1 MAINFCAWVPA
12 AKRATRRLTTSNE
25 MLHLLLS
32 VSRLCSRPGSG
43 TVCALLLRGAIPA
56 GLLPGETLLL
66 LRLEPLLAEL
76 LLLGLGAVATTHGLL
91 SVSLLT
97 HRALRGAIPTARL
110 LAVGSVLLLPI
121 ALLRPRGRVSARLTA
136 RVRLTVT
143 ALLTLLTLLTLRWEA
158 LMCCRQRRAL
168 RWSLGRSDL
177 RVAARFRLRCEA
189 ACEVV
194 VHVSTGKRGPTASC
208 ERCRMMWRTAGGL
221 ATSTDI
227 SKHL

>member
-1 MAINFCAWVPA
+1 
-12 AKRATRRLTTSNE
+12 

-143 ALLTLLTLLTLRWEA
+143 ALLTLLTLLNLAVGSLDVLQATPRPAVESG
-158 LMCCRQRRAL
+158 AL
-168 RWSLGRSDL
+168 RPEGSRQ
-177 RVAARFRLRCEA
+177 
-189 ACEVV
+189 
-194 VHVSTGKRGPTASC
+194 VSSA
-208 ERCRMMWRTAGGL
+208 L
-221 ATSTDI
+221 
-227 SKHL
+227 